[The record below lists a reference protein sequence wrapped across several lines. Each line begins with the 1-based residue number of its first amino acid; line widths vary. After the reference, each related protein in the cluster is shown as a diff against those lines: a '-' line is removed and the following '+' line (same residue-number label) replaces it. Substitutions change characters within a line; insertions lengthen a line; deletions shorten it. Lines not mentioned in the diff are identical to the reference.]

1 MYAEEFILIPR
12 KIYAPDEKTAP
23 QSQILHNPLI
33 NDKSSQLNYIQ
44 RFRERNISRDSPPPL
59 NPTSPIPLT
68 PNNVVPNL
76 RKRNLSAL
84 TNFRDDCD
92 DEAEKI
98 LNHTIHCSRQA
109 PREQK
114 KNDEKINGKT
124 AEVFRKVMESIQE
137 LLEANKLER
146 ANIVLK
152 QLFKVE
158 SLTLDVDGYVLIQ
171 GKPTLVKIESFLY
184 DTQQNTKK
192 LEGVFYPQIL
202 KELNLDPSLVSNTY
216 AKQILR
222 PQLLPPSSP
231 TTTRQLST
239 RRDLNPPLRRLD
251 RQLSNPKPSNSTK
264 EKPRKKN
271 FSPPPTTT
279 MTTMIKTMKA
289 VKNRLR
295 RRQQKNGNP
304 TISEE
309 KKLKLLYTKGPAAFG
324 SVKNLTNASQ
334 LSPKKVKTFLRSQ
347 SSHTK
352 YGLFRKT
359 YPRLKVIV
367 NDINEIWSLDLAY
380 VDELAKY
387 NRGVR
392 YLLVAVDCLSRYLR
406 VEPLKTKYAKETTEA
421 FKKMIKTKQP
431 KNVWVDKGTEF
442 KGEFE
447 KLCTKREIIKYNT
460 HTERNIRS
468 IKSIM
473 YKHLEFEWTYSYIEK
488 LQSFVQ
494 TINLRVNRV
503 TKLAPNK
510 VTRKHVPAL
519 VSLIANS
526 SSKLVQKPKFYV
538 GDYVRIAKTDLPFRK
553 GYKQIFTD
561 EVFELVA
568 IPTVNP
574 PTYSLIDAEKEE
586 ISGKFYEKE
595 LSLIGNKADYNENG
609 Q

>member
-12 KIYAPDEKTAP
+12 QTYAADKKTAP

-33 NDKSSQLNYIQ
+33 NDKLSQLNYIQ

-68 PNNVVPNL
+68 PSNVVPNL

-84 TNFRDDCD
+84 TNFSGDGD
-92 DEAEKI
+92 DEAAENIESYNSQQQTSSKRLEK
-98 LNHTIHCSRQA
+98 
-109 PREQK
+109 K
-114 KNDEKINGKT
+114 DEKSYGKT
-124 AEVFRKVMESIQE
+124 AEVFRKFMESIQE

-192 LEGVFYPQIL
+192 LEGVFYSQIL

-222 PQLLPPSSP
+222 SLKSEAAKPSTSSSFVSDNPTTEDSKRLEPSSSKTQTRSTTLKPKTKQSDKRKTQKKEFLP
-231 TTTRQLST
+231 TTN
-239 RRDLNPPLRRLD
+239 DD
-251 RQLSNPKPSNSTK
+251 DDDDD
-264 EKPRKKN
+264 
-271 FSPPPTTT
+271 
-279 MTTMIKTMKA
+279 KTMKA

-334 LSPKKVKTFLRSQ
+334 LSPKKVKNFLRSQ

-380 VDELAKY
+380 VDKLAKY
-387 NRGVR
+387 NRGVQ

-431 KNVWVDKGTEF
+431 KKKFGLTKAPSLNESSKSYVLN
-442 KGEFE
+442 E
-447 KLCTKREIIKYNT
+447 KSSN
-460 HTERNIRS
+460 
-468 IKSIM
+468 
-473 YKHLEFEWTYSYIEK
+473 
-488 LQSFVQ
+488 
-494 TINLRVNRV
+494 
-503 TKLAPNK
+503 TKLTEKKNH
-510 VTRKHVPAL
+510 RL
-519 VSLIANS
+519 
-526 SSKLVQKPKFYV
+526 PKETF
-538 GDYVRIAKTDLPFRK
+538 DR
-553 GYKQIFTD
+553 
-561 EVFELVA
+561 
-568 IPTVNP
+568 
-574 PTYSLIDAEKEE
+574 
-586 ISGKFYEKE
+586 
-595 LSLIGNKADYNENG
+595 
-609 Q
+609 